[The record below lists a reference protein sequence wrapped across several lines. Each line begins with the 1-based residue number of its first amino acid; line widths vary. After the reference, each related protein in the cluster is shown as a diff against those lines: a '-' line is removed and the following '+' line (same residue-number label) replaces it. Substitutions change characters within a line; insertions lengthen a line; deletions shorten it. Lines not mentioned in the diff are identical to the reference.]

1 MPALDL
7 ALAAALEVLLHLHL
21 HADLVALVGV
31 QRAPSQKDLKQ
42 KHRVS
47 DLELERF
54 QKYGLGESQ
63 QESVHLQ
70 EGKKSIQGREMS
82 VSPHKTAGGKLPQE
96 GLSRDKNHQAEDLF

>member
-1 MPALDL
+1 MNPRNNVVITLSTHSPTICVHYLLVIAVPALDL

-47 DLELERF
+47 DLELGRF
-54 QKYGLGESQ
+54 QK
-63 QESVHLQ
+63 
-70 EGKKSIQGREMS
+70 
-82 VSPHKTAGGKLPQE
+82 
-96 GLSRDKNHQAEDLF
+96 

>member
-47 DLELERF
+47 DLELGRF
-54 QKYGLGESQ
+54 QK
-63 QESVHLQ
+63 
-70 EGKKSIQGREMS
+70 
-82 VSPHKTAGGKLPQE
+82 
-96 GLSRDKNHQAEDLF
+96 